1 MLRFDRKL
9 GYSLNMDLSF
19 IQRAGYR
26 IVRFGQK
33 YESNAPLN
41 LGGDR
46 DLEWSWAVAQTPVGT
61 KKILDVGP
69 GNSMIPVA
77 LSFVSDEVI
86 ALDINKPDVQYG
98 VKNIKHV
105 LGDVMNPPDDL
116 GKFDVIINCSTIEHV
131 GLPGR
136 YGSKDEKNGDLIGME
151 QLSQLMHSESK
162 MILTIPVGL
171 DGVFLPN
178 HRVYGNERLP
188 QLLQNFEIEKE
199 RYFEKTETKR
209 FWHETTKSN
218 ALSTQGS
225 LSFYS
230 IGLYVLK
237 KR

>member
-1 MLRFDRKL
+1 
-9 GYSLNMDLSF
+9 MDLSF
-19 IQRAGYR
+19 IQRTGYKL
-26 IVRFGQK
+26 VRFGQK
-33 YESNAPLN
+33 YQSNAPLN
-41 LGGDR
+41 LTGDR

-61 KKILDVGP
+61 KRILDVGP

-77 LSFVSDEVI
+77 LSFVADEVI
-86 ALDINKPDVQYG
+86 ALDINSPEVQYG
-98 VKNIKHV
+98 VQNIQHI
-105 LGDVMNPPDDL
+105 LGDVMKPPGNL

-136 YGSKDEKNGDLIGME
+136 YGSKEEKNGDLIGME
-151 QLSQLMHSESK
+151 QLSQLMHPDSK

-188 QLLQNFEIEKE
+188 QLLQNFEVDTE
-199 RYFEKTETKR
+199 RYFEKTETNK
-209 FWHETTKSN
+209 FWHETTKSK
-218 ALSTQGS
+218 ALGTLGS

-230 IGLYVLK
+230 IGLYVLR